1 MDISRL
7 LQIIYLNKIA
17 HPELFCDVGNEEKIY
32 LEELLDDIEPDLMA
46 CCEDLGL
53 PYIRPVVSGESAEL
67 LLNSFTSFIKTYV
80 RELRA
85 TCRSGM
91 NFVML

>member
-7 LQIIYLNKIA
+7 LQIICCTKAA
-17 HPELFCDVGNEEKIY
+17 HPEYFLCDQDVVRDRQD
-32 LEELLDDIEPDLMA
+32 ELLDEIEPDLMA
-46 CCEDLGL
+46 WSEDLGL
-53 PYIRPVVSGESAEL
+53 PYIRPVLSPESEEL
-67 LLNSFTSFIKTYV
+67 LMSSFARFIKMYV

-91 NFVML
+91 NFVLL